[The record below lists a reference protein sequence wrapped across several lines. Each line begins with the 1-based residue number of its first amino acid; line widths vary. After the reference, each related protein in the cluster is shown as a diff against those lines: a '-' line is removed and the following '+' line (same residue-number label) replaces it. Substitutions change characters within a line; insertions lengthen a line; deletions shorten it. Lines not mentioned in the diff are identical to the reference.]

1 MAVESITP
9 EELSRRMAEGA
20 PFRLIDVREAW
31 EWELC
36 RLPGALHRPLSELH
50 YWQHGLDPGGGP
62 TVIYCHH
69 GIRSHWVCRYLSRAG
84 ARGLLN
90 LTGGIDR
97 WAEKVDPAMARY

>member
-1 MAVESITP
+1 LAVIPITP
-9 EELSRRMAEGA
+9 EELSRRMASGE
-20 PFRLIDVREAW
+20 PLTLIDVREDW
-31 EWELC
+31 EWKLC

-50 YWQHGLDPGGGP
+50 YWQHKMAHGGGA

-69 GIRSHWVCRYLSRAG
+69 GVRSHWVCRYLSRSG

-97 WAEKVDPAMARY
+97 WAEKVDPATARY